1 MSSALALAAVTT
13 ALQTALQFLYK
24 SSVLGTVNVAAI
36 APDLVESTYGTG
48 QGAHP
53 VVNLFLHQVTPNA
66 AWRNVDLP
74 SLAADGATR
83 LKNPPLALDLHYL
96 LTAYA
101 SADAE
106 AEALLGYAVLMLHE
120 NPILSRAVISD
131 LLATLSS
138 NTYNDALKAAGVSA
152 QIEMIKIAPAT
163 LGREE
168 MAWLWTALKSDYRP
182 TFPFQASVVL
192 MRNDN
197 PTAYSLPVLTR
208 NIMVQAGGVAQLLAV
223 QPPYDQS
230 PVVAGDTIEIAGAS
244 LSGASAI
251 VLANPVTNVRY
262 QFAPA
267 ANSVT
272 NTLVSFK
279 IPDVPAQM
287 PCGVCQVSLQFTD
300 SSGDV
305 TQETN
310 SVVIGIGISIAGAP
324 APAPAAA
331 TSGGGTMIT
340 LTSDPQVQT
349 QQRVSLSLISATGA
363 SQGAPA
369 QSFTGPTASLS
380 FQFPSVLPAGAYAAY
395 LVVDGVVTP
404 TAQNWSCTPPNT
416 LTVLP

>member
-36 APDLVESTYGTG
+36 APDLVEPIYGI
-48 QGAHP
+48 GAGTDP

-66 AWRNVDLP
+66 AWRNIDFP

-101 SADAE
+101 SENAE
-106 AEALLGYAVLMLHE
+106 AEALLGYGVLMLHE
-120 NPILSRAVISD
+120 NPILARATITS
-131 LLATLSS
+131 LLGTLS
-138 NTYNDALKAAGVSA
+138 NTNYNKALKDAGVSA
-152 QIEMIKIAPAT
+152 QIEMIKIVPDT

-168 MAWLWTALKSDYRP
+168 MAWLWTALKADYRP

-197 PTAYSLPVLTR
+197 PTAYSLPVLSR
-208 NIMVQAGGVAQLLAV
+208 NINVQAGGVAQLLAV

-230 PVVAGDTIEIAGAS
+230 PVIAGDTVQITGQS
-244 LSGASAI
+244 LSGASEI
-251 VLANPVTNVRY
+251 LLTNPVTNVSY

-267 ANSVT
+267 LNGLTNS
-272 NTLVSFK
+272 LLSFK
-279 IPDVPAQM
+279 VPDVPAQL
-287 PCGVCQVSLQFTD
+287 PCGVCEVSLQFTA
-300 SSGDV
+300 GGNV
-305 TQETN
+305 TQQTN
-310 SVVIGIGISIAGAP
+310 SVVIGIGLTIAATP
-324 APAPAAA
+324 APTA
-331 TSGGGTMIT
+331 SGGTTIT
-340 LTSDPQVQT
+340 LTCDPQVQT
-349 QQRVSLSLISATGA
+349 DQKISLSLISESGGT
-363 SQGAPA
+363 SQGVAA

-380 FQFPSVLPAGAYAAY
+380 FEFPSALAAGTYGAY

-404 TAQNWSCTPPNT
+404 VAQNWSFTPPAT

>member
-13 ALQTALQFLYK
+13 ALQTGLQFLYNG
-24 SSVLGTVNVAAI
+24 SVLGTVHVAAI
-36 APDLVESTYGTG
+36 APDLVEPTYGIGTG
-48 QGAHP
+48 SNP

-66 AWRNVDLP
+66 AWRNIDLP

-101 SADAE
+101 SENAE

-120 NPILSRAVISD
+120 NPILPRTVITN

-138 NTYNDALKAAGVSA
+138 STYNNALKAAGVSS
-152 QIEMIKIAPAT
+152 QIEMIKIVPDT

-168 MAWLWTALKSDYRP
+168 MAWLWTALKADYRP

-197 PTAYSLPVLTR
+197 PAAYSLPVITR
-208 NIMVQAGGVAQLLAV
+208 NIVVQAGGVAQLLAV

-230 PVVAGDTIEIAGAS
+230 PAVAGDTVEITGVS
-244 LSGASAI
+244 LTGTSAI
-251 VLANPVTNVRY
+251 VLTNPVTNVSY

-272 NTLVSFK
+272 NTLLSFVV
-279 IPDVPAQM
+279 PDVPAQM
-287 PCGVCQVSLQFTD
+287 PSGVCQVSLQVTD
-300 SSGDV
+300 STGNV
-305 TQETN
+305 TQTN
-310 SVVIGIGISIAGAP
+310 SVVIGIGITIAATP
-324 APAPAAA
+324 APTASV
-331 TSGGGTMIT
+331 SGSVTTVT
-340 LTSDPQVQT
+340 LACDPQVQT
-349 QQRVSLSLISATGA
+349 QQKVSLSLVAQTAGGTSA
-363 SQGAPA
+363 GAPA
-369 QSFTGPTASLS
+369 QSFTGPTASLT
-380 FQFPSVLPAGAYAAY
+380 FQLPVALAAGTYGAY
-395 LVVDGVVTP
+395 LVVDGVVATV
-404 TAQNWSCTPPNT
+404 AQKWSFTPPST

>member
-13 ALQTALQFLYK
+13 ALQTGLQFLYN

-36 APDLVESTYGTG
+36 APDLVESTYGIGTG
-48 QGAHP
+48 ANP

-66 AWRNVDLP
+66 AWRNIDLP
-74 SLAADGATR
+74 SLAADGSTR

-101 SADAE
+101 SQNAE

-120 NPILSRAVISD
+120 NPILPRAVISD
-131 LLATLSS
+131 LLATLS
-138 NTYNDALKAAGVSA
+138 NTTYNNALKNAGVSA

-168 MAWLWTALKSDYRP
+168 MAWLWTALKADYRP

-197 PTAYSLPVLTR
+197 PAAYSLPVLTR
-208 NIMVQAGGVAQLLAV
+208 NIVVQAGGVAQLLAV
-223 QPPYDQS
+223 RPPYDQS
-230 PVVAGDTIEIAGAS
+230 PVIAGDTVVITGIS
-244 LSGASAI
+244 LNGASAI
-251 VLANPVTNVRY
+251 VLTNPVTNVSY

-267 ANSVT
+267 INGLT
-272 NTLVSFK
+272 NTLLSFAV
-279 IPDVPAQM
+279 PDVPAQM
-287 PCGVCQVSLQFTD
+287 PCGICQVSLQFTD
-300 SSGDV
+300 SSGHV
-305 TQETN
+305 TQQTN

-324 APAPAAA
+324 APTAA
-331 TSGGGTMIT
+331 TSGGGTLIT
-340 LTSDPQVQT
+340 LTCDPQVQT
-349 QQRVSLSLISATGA
+349 QQQVSLSLVSKTGGT
-363 SQGAPA
+363 SQGATA
-369 QSFTGPTASLS
+369 QSFTGPTALLS
-380 FQFPSVLPAGAYAAY
+380 FQFPSVLPADTYAAY

-404 TAQNWSCTPPNT
+404 AAQNWSFTPPNT